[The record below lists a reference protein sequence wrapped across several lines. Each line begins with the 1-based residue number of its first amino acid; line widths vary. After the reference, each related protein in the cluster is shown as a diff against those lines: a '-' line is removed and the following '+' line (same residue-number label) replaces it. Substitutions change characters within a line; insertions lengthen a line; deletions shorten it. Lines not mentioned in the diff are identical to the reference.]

1 MGTRGPIAKKGKQTR
16 AGSLRA
22 ADGQRLR
29 RLPADADAIA
39 RRLARD
45 IPNLTNA
52 DVALV
57 EDTARWVA
65 VAAGA
70 YSQLIGGEAQ
80 PTGEQLVSQEI
91 QMRLTVTDTAHGN
104 KEEARK
110 NPLLIVMRTASEQI
124 RANAQQL
131 GASPAARARL
141 PEPEGDEESIADVLF
156 GGVNQVHAG
165 AKRQDDGRG

>member
-1 MGTRGPIAKKGKQTR
+1 MGTRGPVAKKR
-16 AGSLRA
+16 ATALRA

-45 IPNLTNA
+45 IPGLTNA
-52 DVALV
+52 DMALV
-57 EDTARWVA
+57 EDTARWVS

-70 YSQLIGGEAQ
+70 YAQLLGGEKQ
-80 PTGEQLVSQEI
+80 PTGEQLERQEVELL
-91 QMRLTVTDTAHGN
+91 LTVTDTAHGN
-104 KEEARK
+104 KEESRK

-131 GASPAARARL
+131 GASPMARARM
-141 PEPEGDEESIADVLF
+141 PQEELEQASLADLLFADVATTH
-156 GGVNQVHAG
+156 G
-165 AKRQDDGRG
+165 